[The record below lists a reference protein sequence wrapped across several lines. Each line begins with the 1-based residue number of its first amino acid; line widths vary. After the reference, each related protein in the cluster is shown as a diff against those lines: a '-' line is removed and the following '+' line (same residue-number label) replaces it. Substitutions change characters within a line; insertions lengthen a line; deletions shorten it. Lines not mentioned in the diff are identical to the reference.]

1 MRRTLAAL
9 LILAGGAASA
19 SLFLFGSG
27 AEEPVSLP
35 NNPMPGRLLVGFQ
48 DDSTFRWAPDRA
60 DMLDRARDA
69 SASIIRTTVSW
80 NQTAPRRPTDPTNP
94 FDRAYELDDVDDL
107 ARNAQQRGIELLI
120 TIWGTPAWANGGRT
134 PNHPPHDNGD
144 LEDFAEALAERYS
157 GRHAGYPAVR
167 LFSAWNEPNL
177 EQFLAPQFDA
187 SGRSVGPALYA
198 RLSRAVY
205 AGVKRANPAAL
216 VAIGETSPRGRDL
229 PSRGR
234 VQDSHSPARFAR
246 LLSEERPEVPFDAWA
261 LHPYPP
267 RPEVAPADPVRW
279 PSVGLST
286 LERFGE
292 ALDDWFGRDGTPL
305 WVTEYAH
312 ETRPGE
318 PLGID
323 PELQA
328 RFGEEALASAT
339 RNPRVRMFVWFI
351 LRDRPTTPWQSGL
364 IAEDGSAKPALERF
378 GQVAGRIDA
387 RNPVVPFDADVA
399 RIPALELA
407 YHTPAGTEID
417 VSVAET
423 GEIPIRLDPDG
434 WLEVPVDAAP
444 GAVLDVQA
452 TDAHGHTISRTVR
465 LGRSST
471 VHAD

>member
-1 MRRTLAAL
+1 MRRILAAL
-9 LILAGGAASA
+9 VVLTGGAVST
-19 SLFLFGSG
+19 SLFLVGRG

-35 NNPMPGRLLVGFQ
+35 KNPMPGRLLVGFQ
-48 DDSTFRWAPDRA
+48 DDATFRWAPDRA

-80 NQTAPRRPTDPTNP
+80 KQAAPQRPADPTNP
-94 FDRAYELDDVDDL
+94 FDRAYRLDEVDDL
-107 ARNAQQRGIELLI
+107 ARNAQRRGIELLI
-120 TIWGTPAWANGGRT
+120 TIWGTPPWANRGQP
-134 PNHPPHDNGD
+134 PNHPPQEAGD
-144 LEDFAEALAERYS
+144 LEAFAEALADRYS

-187 SGRSVGPALYA
+187 SGRSIGPVLYA
-198 RLSRAVY
+198 RVSRAVY
-205 AGVKRANPAAL
+205 AGVKRANPEAL
-216 VAIGETSPRGRDL
+216 VAIGETSPRGHDV

-246 LLSEERPEVPFDAWA
+246 LLAEEEPKVPFDAWA

-267 RPEVAPADPVRW
+267 RPQVAPADPIRW

-292 ALDDWFGRDGTPL
+292 ALDDWFGRDEVPL

-318 PLGID
+318 PHGID

-328 RFGEEALASAT
+328 RFGEDTLASAT

-351 LRDRPTTPWQSGL
+351 LRDRPATPWQSGL
-364 IAEDGSAKPALERF
+364 IAEDGSPKPALERF
-378 GQVAGRIDA
+378 RQAAVRIDA
-387 RNPVVPFDADVA
+387 RNPVVPSNAAVA

-407 YHTPAGTEID
+407 YHTPAGARID
-417 VSVAET
+417 VTVAET
-423 GEIPIRLDPDG
+423 GEIPIPLEPDG

-444 GAVLDVQA
+444 GAVLDVRA
-452 TDAHGHTISRTVR
+452 TDAYGHTISRTVR
-465 LGRSST
+465 LRRSST